1 MPESFLLYTSQLQE
15 WTWWQ
20 PGMMMMMTM
29 TIMSMSMSIWDHFSF
44 SGWETPR
51 QRAAETRDG
60 EESGEPNSL
69 KIKGLDGSMFQLQ
82 DDDASMEDVYQYYQY
97 VAEKIGADTPLR
109 GSRMVMPG
117 SLLMTSWPGAEFWGA
132 WIRCISGRLVVQPL
146 LSMKRG
152 ETRQEVS
159 ADFRLQTAE
168 CFQRA
173 VATSSGWGSYIV
185 LPFKKSMRMTP
196 RRLSGKS

>member
-1 MPESFLLYTSQLQE
+1 MPESFLLYTSQLQKL
-15 WTWWQ
+15 TWWQ
-20 PGMMMMMTM
+20 PGMMMIMMMMMMMMTTMTMTM
-29 TIMSMSMSIWDHFSF
+29 TIMSMSMSMSMSIWDHFSF

-69 KIKGLDGSMFQLQ
+69 KIKGLDRSMFQLQ
-82 DDDASMEDVYQYYQY
+82 VDDDASMEGVYQYYQY

-117 SLLMTSWPGAEFWGA
+117 LLLMTSWPGAEFWGA

-146 LSMKRG
+146 LSMKSG

-173 VATSSGWGSYIV
+173 VATSSGWGS
-185 LPFKKSMRMTP
+185 
-196 RRLSGKS
+196 